1 MDQLVA
7 NGNLISARSSVPDPL
22 STFWLGLPLAGMFA
36 VARVYGLA
44 RPVWRTAEC
53 VPRVGTDPTVIGRVA
68 HNQSDKGNSAFSEK
82 KLDIGERWRAAL
94 AE

>member
-22 STFWLGLPLAGMFA
+22 STFWLGLLLTRMFA

-44 RPVWRTAEC
+44 RPV
-53 VPRVGTDPTVIGRVA
+53 
-68 HNQSDKGNSAFSEK
+68 
-82 KLDIGERWRAAL
+82 
-94 AE
+94 